1 MSTYLF
7 RLHLC
12 LYPIFLYSMFYNL
25 RMEFGKCSI
34 VCSLYA
40 VYVSSI
46 SYIRCPLCYVL
57 CSLFRICIAVYVDVI
72 LHICRCIYVCAYVDV
87 LFLSTF
93 RSFAVYVFVSVYVY
107 PYVDVCFC
115 MGVCIRMCICI
126 RICFSTCICICVSSM
141 YACLCARATT
151 AWWQLVWEGAAERA
165 PPEHCLCC
173 LTGDVGILGDSSKS
187 GAALRQNFPTQQPET
202 AGLAASFFVVP
213 LIEPAEVQ

>member
-151 AWWQLVWEGAAERA
+151 AWWQLVWEGLPNEHPPSIAVLSHGRCRHSWRFLEVRSCSATKFPNPAA
-165 PPEHCLCC
+165 
-173 LTGDVGILGDSSKS
+173 GDGGSSSKFLCS
-187 GAALRQNFPTQQPET
+187 
-202 AGLAASFFVVP
+202 S
-213 LIEPAEVQ
+213 ID